1 MNFAGLKNDGLFQLT
16 NNVNLDRQKHVNQP
30 IVGWLKMLKG
40 NMLLLQPAFLVVFQP
55 QHWAMATKVMYP
67 MYRTPWTW
75 CLCGWKSTIFRFV
88 YLGMSGVSMDW
99 GLNIMKHKHVGMGQ
113 YL

>member
-55 QHWAMATKVMYP
+55 QH
-67 MYRTPWTW
+67 
-75 CLCGWKSTIFRFV
+75 
-88 YLGMSGVSMDW
+88 
-99 GLNIMKHKHVGMGQ
+99 
-113 YL
+113 